1 MAMKYIT
8 GAIIMGIAGIAEAG
22 MGPSGHV
29 STHAGPL
36 TAEEKVRLREYS
48 KKNPY
53 FFGCCQGDS
62 ECTRN
67 STESAI
73 VYADPDRLRMWLKV
87 GKAKADIDPIYL
99 FEDSRHFVDLGT
111 YERDRVFGV
120 ARVCAI
126 RRLFAVN
133 SRSTVQEEDKC
144 ATGYTEEYR
153 SGTMQPTIGS
163 SNLIWFVS
171 DGPAEVRRI
180 VGNLKWNSIF
190 EEISLSPN
198 RRAADYLGF
207 DRAYYEGKHSSCNY
221 AK

>member
-36 TAEEKVRLREYS
+36 TDDEKVRLRVYS
-48 KKNPY
+48 KENPY
-53 FFGCCQGDS
+53 FFGCCKGDS

-111 YERDRVFGV
+111 YETDRVFGV

-171 DGPAEVRRI
+171 DGDAEVRRI